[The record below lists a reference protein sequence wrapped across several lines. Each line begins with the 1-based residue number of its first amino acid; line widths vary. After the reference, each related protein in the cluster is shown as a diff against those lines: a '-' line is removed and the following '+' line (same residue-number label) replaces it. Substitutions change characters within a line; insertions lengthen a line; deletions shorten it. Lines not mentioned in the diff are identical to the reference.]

1 VVLVV
6 EAIMK
11 RAVLVP
17 GIFLVLFL
25 ITANCYGE
33 ITFYNDCPDCT
44 SIKITIHVPAATGIP
59 WYEEE
64 LLLGEYNSSV
74 EFSIPHYGD
83 YLISAI
89 CLEGIEYSWRE
100 YYPYNTGAVDSIY
113 YSCPSQ
119 TSTTSFSHLYC
130 PVIFIYGQDSP
141 ETELLKHF
149 RDSILS
155 KTREGQELIRLYYL
169 WSPVLIRVLDGD
181 EQLKQ
186 EIKRLIG
193 MVLLMLELEEE

>member
-1 VVLVV
+1 
-6 EAIMK
+6 MK
-11 RAVLVP
+11 RAVFVP
-17 GIFLVLFL
+17 GVFLALFF
-25 ITANCYGE
+25 IYTNCYGA
-33 ITFYNDCPDCT
+33 ITFYNDCSDCT

-64 LLLGEYNSSV
+64 LLLGEYSSSV

-89 CLEGIEYSWRE
+89 CLKGIEYSWRE

-119 TSTTSFSHLYC
+119 TSTTSFSHLSC

-141 ETELLKHF
+141 ETKLLRHF

-155 KTREGQELIRLYYL
+155 KTPEGQELIRLYCL
-169 WSPVLIRVLDGD
+169 WSPVLMRVLDGN
-181 EQLKQ
+181 EELKH

-193 MVLLMLELEEE
+193 MILQILRVREE